1 VLRFA
6 DVLDRIAGMVVGA
19 TEVELTEGGPK
30 LGEVVLD
37 VLGERDIPV
46 LGNVDIGH
54 NGPNIPMPIGVR
66 VTPLLPR
73 ASRGRTRWATHPRRS
88 GTSRPDTHAAS
99 SSSSYRR

>member
-19 TEVELTEGGPK
+19 TEVELTEGGPN

-66 VTPLLPR
+66 AEIDADDLALALLEPAVT
-73 ASRGRTRWATHPRRS
+73 A
-88 GTSRPDTHAAS
+88 
-99 SSSSYRR
+99 